1 MTDIQRPR
9 HGSLGY
15 RPRKRATSQNVRVN
29 WLAADEKRVVGFA
42 GYKVGMTHVSYTDL
56 TESSTKGQELMGAVT
71 VLEVPPMMVYG
82 IRFYDKINSIGDILA
97 TDEKILAKINFK
109 GKNKPKE
116 VKEEDAQDV
125 RLLAYAQPDQT
136 LIGKKHPESM
146 EIGLGGTDIKEKI
159 EYAKTLLGKE
169 LKATDVFKPGEF
181 VDVFSVTKGKGWQGA
196 IKRFGCSKQRRKAT
210 GNQRHIGTLGAWTP
224 NYVLYTV
231 PQAGQM
237 GYHTRTELNKKIL
250 KLGTSDNVSEINPNS
265 GFTNYGFV
273 KKDYILVKGSIAGPS
288 KRLVKLR
295 LASRP
300 TAETNEPQLNYI
312 SVENR

>member
-1 MTDIQRPR
+1 MVDIQKPR
-9 HGSLGY
+9 RGSLGV
-15 RPRKRATSQNVRVN
+15 RPRKRASSQNVRVN
-29 WLAADEKRVVGFA
+29 WLNVDEQRVVGFA
-42 GYKVGMTHVSYTDL
+42 GYKVGMTHVSFTDQ
-56 TESSTKGQELMGAVT
+56 TESSTKGQELMGAAT

-82 IRFYDKINSIGDILA
+82 IRYYNSADSIGDVLT
-97 TDEKILAKINFK
+97 TDEKILKKINFK

-116 VKEEDAQDV
+116 VKEEDVKDV

-136 LIGKKHPESM
+136 FIGKKHPEAM
-146 EIGLGGTDIKEKI
+146 EIGIGGSDTSAKI
-159 EYAKTLLGKE
+159 EYAKSLLGKE
-169 LKATDVFKPGEF
+169 LKASDVFKAGEF
-181 VDVFSVTKGKGWQGA
+181 VDVFAVTKGKGWQGA

-210 GNQRHIGTLGAWTP
+210 GRVRHIGTLGAWIP

-231 PQAGQM
+231 PQAGQQ

-250 KLGTSDNVSEINPNS
+250 KLGTSDTINEINPTS

-273 KKDYILVKGSIAGPS
+273 KKDYILVKGSIPGPS

-300 TAETNEPQLNYI
+300 TGETNEPQI
-312 SVENR
+312 SHVDLANR